1 MWGKMSEIDDD
12 YKNMKKIHERIK
24 DMYEEKTN
32 LTRKDLVKILKHDLD
47 WNAEECLEK
56 GLVDEI
62 I

>member
-1 MWGKMSEIDDD
+1 MLS

>member
-1 MWGKMSEIDDD
+1 
-12 YKNMKKIHERIK
+12 
-24 DMYEEKTN
+24 